1 MNSKEKLDLKK
12 LLKGAEDEYVDNTD
26 GIRRVKHSV
35 FLRDD
40 IRKIENLK
48 VSQSALRSMDPSAFI
63 ERCQSEAN
71 FLFTNYMDLFNRL
84 MKDELDLDIMTRLL
98 IVLKLIEDGKLDQN
112 EGSVMVG
119 KVLKKLYIDSALKRG
134 ENLDKEYGTGDVVPS
149 RETKKISWNQF
160 KNM

>member
-35 FLRDD
+35 FIRDD

-48 VSQSALRSMDPSAFI
+48 VSQSALRSMDPPAFI
-63 ERCQSEAN
+63 ELCQTEAN

-84 MKDELDLDIMTRLL
+84 MKDELDLDIMTQLL
-98 IVLKLIEDGKLDQN
+98 TVLKLIEDGKVDQH

-134 ENLDKEYGTGDVVPS
+134 ENLDKEYGTSEPVPH
-149 RETKKISWNQF
+149 RETKKISWKQF